1 MLISM
6 KHTLKEAREKGYCVP
21 ALGIGNEHNLRACLR
36 AAEEKQSP
44 VILLVMYGNH
54 PDIEYFGRIATD
66 LARRAAVPV
75 SIILDHG
82 AKYEHAVSAIRAG
95 FTDVMI
101 DCSSLPYAENAAQ
114 VKEVVKAAHAVGVG
128 VEAELGHVGSGSAG
142 TEMNGEGAGDSVF
155 TVPAEAV
162 NFAAETEID
171 ALAVSVG
178 TAHGAYRG
186 TPKLQFD
193 LLQELREKVPVPLV
207 LHGGSGTG
215 DENLAKACRMGIC
228 KLNIAYDLYRGGID
242 HLLAHDVS
250 GNGAYGLYRLLGQ
263 GIQEAAEHAIEICG
277 SAGRA

>member
-44 VILLVMYGNH
+44 VILLVMYGNN

-171 ALAVSVG
+171 ALAVSIG

-228 KLNIAYDLYRGGID
+228 KLNISNDLKRGAI
-242 HLLAHDVS
+242 
-250 GNGAYGLYRLLGQ
+250 GNLNENCKDGMGAYAMYPLLFEGYKNV
-263 GIQEAAEHAIEICG
+263 AAGYMDLCG
-277 SAGRA
+277 SAGKA